1 MGWSVE
7 IMYWV
12 WFITQALEPKQS
24 SEWSCLLPERQICSC
39 SKSNLWRELVCTT
52 PFQVFWGRLVTDL
65 VTGSHAAEHRRN
77 LPCAFYAKT
86 KKCSL
91 KLEMKEMEAQVILLE
106 DATFSAQE
114 CVKILVLHYFLSKAF
129 GTLPN
134 CAPWGTFWSAFSDG
148 IFWCSASLF
157 HGHCEIPSLFLSYCF
172 SWAPQTQDHIGTNS
186 GLCIC
191 RILSK

>member
-1 MGWSVE
+1 
-7 IMYWV
+7 MYWV

-86 KKCSL
+86 KKVLIEIGDERDGSTGYSPRGCHLLCSGMCKDL
-91 KLEMKEMEAQVILLE
+91 SFTLFPIKGFWHFTRLCPLRNFLICLFWWHFLMFCF
-106 DATFSAQE
+106 TFSWT
-114 CVKILVLHYFLSKAF
+114 LWNTFSLSFL
-129 GTLPN
+129 LLLL
-134 CAPWGTFWSAFSDG
+134 
-148 IFWCSASLF
+148 SASDTR
-157 HGHCEIPSLFLSYCF
+157 SYRHKL
-172 SWAPQTQDHIGTNS
+172 WALYMQNTFKVS
-186 GLCIC
+186 
-191 RILSK
+191 